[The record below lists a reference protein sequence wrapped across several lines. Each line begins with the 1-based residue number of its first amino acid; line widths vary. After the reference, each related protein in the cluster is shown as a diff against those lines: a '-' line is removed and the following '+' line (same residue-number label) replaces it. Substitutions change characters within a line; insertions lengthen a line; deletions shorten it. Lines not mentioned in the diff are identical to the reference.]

1 MARGLFSITTTVRL
15 SLQILEAIETIH
27 EAGFLHRDIKPSNF
41 AVGRLP
47 TNSRVIYMLD
57 FGLARQYTTPKG
69 DVRPPRP
76 VAGFRG
82 TVRYASR
89 NAHMNREMGRHDD
102 LWSMFYMLVEFA
114 SGQLPWRRIKDKE
127 QVGQIKNSF
136 NHMTLTRCLP
146 SEFRTFLEHIEG
158 CTYMDRPDYGML
170 RGLITQALARR
181 DIHESDPF
189 DWEQPCGVTDD
200 QPGNSAQAPS
210 TPAPLLTNG
219 AIATAGTPV
228 GQLGSRQTAT
238 GQIPS
243 GAGAAPQHA
252 DYVEKHTHG
261 RTQQGASYHRQHH
274 HHHHHRTANRIQ
286 RGVDTLGIGTAISVG
301 GTSAHHLASTV
312 NESIHDGGSPGLVGA
327 GRVMSAELVDDPDRA
342 AIDSKNSSP
351 LPPPPPP
358 GAVGELGG
366 IELGKIVTATVDECL
381 DHGLKGP
388 NETESPN
395 DAPLPVTANS
405 VVPCAVVS
413 STGVLSS
420 TGHNTDDAK
429 PGRRRSS
436 GVASRTGTHR
446 GSRRKPGAAVNGTPY
461 HSLAD
466 GGKCYEF
473 EGNTP
478 KPNGETAAEWA
489 PTYSHGNQR
498 TDAHSEHRPSRLPV
512 LTPMRQGHRDQQGMV
527 VDTQNSASVV
537 PHRALS
543 TVRSTITDRN
553 MANGDLNSPKANS
566 LYTNGLESNAVG
578 GFGYT
583 DQSQASVAQ
592 MTHAI
597 AVSTVGRLPSGSNS
611 RLTRL
616 NSFATGSTTQLAGIG
631 LSNQDLLLDVETD
644 YVNGTSNARKSKDA
658 VSNRTE
664 VDPVEDGTGTHR
676 QDDSDVD
683 FEVEVDASG
692 RRTKPSV
699 GIECGSVQ
707 SARSLDVQ
715 FLLSNREKILEGH
728 QKTFVNGEVLGEKVT
743 SGYRSSRLRSSGKAL
758 VRTPRS
764 AVSSARRARVS
775 EQNTDVDQLVE
786 QSPSRRRLSLTD
798 SFMSARVSP
807 YLEHHSTRCVPSG
820 LLRGGDS
827 SQSFLNRPNPN
838 MNSKPVPMPRQRPQ
852 LTTWSQTRNLQTIAN
867 APTDPLSARSE
878 SLGTGLSKSTHQ
890 LNGAASTANGC
901 VMGRKTALL
910 ANVSSSKLVQGRF
923 HPQCGVHSN
932 AFPGGS
938 YSQRTGNVHSSD
950 SPRQRG
956 VTHNG
961 PRSTIKS
968 KGTVAFSTSANNN
981 NGSSGNHIRSSW
993 IRGLFELQEN
1003 NNGHCDSGSEMD
1015 LDAYVSVPRPVSRLS
1030 SYERP
1035 TRLRVGHWLP
1045 YPAKESSSDV
1055 DSETGIQIAVGTREG
1070 ACGSGWFLCT
1080 NNRLLSA
1087 DGIENYPC
1095 STNHES
1101 LKRRTSDDKHTLT
1114 NRSTNSAGD
1123 CLNCGLSSP
1132 HTGIQEQQSSGRTKV
1147 GSVVNKTPNT
1157 SATACT
1163 IASRQCNVPAV
1174 SKVNQENS
1182 NTAVLVP
1189 RPSTHPAPFA
1199 SSALTARRRRYYSS
1213 VVPPCESTNTD
1224 LEPSVVNGPL
1234 TDELNAKL
1242 NIYPQGDE
1250 HPITMH
1256 ASHTGTTVDAKDPL
1270 IYATVSDPRLWTNN
1284 SILLKN
1290 APVP

>member
-1 MARGLFSITTTVRL
+1 
-15 SLQILEAIETIH
+15 
-27 EAGFLHRDIKPSNF
+27 
-41 AVGRLP
+41 
-47 TNSRVIYMLD
+47 MLD

-170 RGLITQALARR
+170 RGLITQALVRR

-189 DWEQPCGVTDD
+189 DWEQPCGATDG
-200 QPGNSAQAPS
+200 QPGNSTQAPS

-238 GQIPS
+238 GPIPS
-243 GAGAAPQHA
+243 GAGAVPQHTGC
-252 DYVEKHTHG
+252 VEKHTHG
-261 RTQQGASYHRQHH
+261 GNQQGASYHRQHH
-274 HHHHHRTANRIQ
+274 HHHHHHRTANQIQ
-286 RGVDTLGIGTAISVG
+286 RGVDTLGLGTAISVG

-312 NESIHDGGSPGLVGA
+312 NESIHGGGSPGLVGA
-327 GRVMSAELVDDPDRA
+327 GRVMSAELVGGPDRA
-342 AIDSKNSSP
+342 AINSKNDSP
-351 LPPPPPP
+351 LPPPPTP

-366 IELGKIVTATVDECL
+366 IELGKLVTATVDECL

-405 VVPCAVVS
+405 AVPCAVVS
-413 STGVLSS
+413 NAGGLSS
-420 TGHNTDDAK
+420 TGHNTDDAR
-429 PGRRRSS
+429 PGRRLSS
-436 GVASRTGTHR
+436 GAASGAGTHR
-446 GSRRKPGAAVNGTPY
+446 GSRRKPGVVVNGTPY
-461 HSLAD
+461 HSMAD
-466 GGKCYEF
+466 GGKFYEF
-473 EGNTP
+473 DGNTP

-489 PTYSHGNQR
+489 PTYSYGHQR

-512 LTPMRQGHRDQQGMV
+512 LTPMRQGHRDQQGIV

-543 TVRSTITDRN
+543 TVRSTTADRN
-553 MANGDLNSPKANS
+553 MTNGDLNSPKANS
-566 LYTNGLESNAVG
+566 LYTNGLESNPTGV
-578 GFGYT
+578 FGYT

-597 AVSTVGRLPSGSNS
+597 AVSTIGRFPSGSNS

-616 NSFATGSTTQLAGIG
+616 NSLAAGSITQLAGLG
-631 LSNQDLLLDVETD
+631 LSSQDLLLDVEAD
-644 YVNGTSNARKSKDA
+644 YANTTSNVRKTKGV

-664 VDPVEDGTGTHR
+664 ADLIEDETGAR
-676 QDDSDVD
+676 RLDDSDVD
-683 FEVEVDASG
+683 LEVEVDASG
-692 RRTKPSV
+692 RRAKLSV
-699 GIECGSVQ
+699 GIESGSVQ
-707 SARSLDVQ
+707 SARSLDAH
-715 FLLSNREKILEGH
+715 FLSPNREKITDSQ
-728 QKTFVNGEVLGEKVT
+728 QKASVNGEALREKPT
-743 SGYRSSRLRSSGKAL
+743 SGYRSSRLRPSGKAL
-758 VRTPRS
+758 LRTPRS
-764 AVSSARRARVS
+764 AVSSARRVRVS
-775 EQNTDVDQLVE
+775 QQNADVDQLVE

-807 YLEHHSTRCVPSG
+807 YLEHHSTRCVPSD
-820 LLRGGDS
+820 LLCGDDS
-827 SQSFLNRPNPN
+827 NQSFLNRHNPN

-852 LTTWSQTRNLQTIAN
+852 LTTCSQTRNLQTMAN

-890 LNGAASTANGC
+890 LGVTASTANGC

-910 ANVSSSKLVQGRF
+910 ANVSSNKLAQGRS
-923 HPQCGVHSN
+923 HPQCGFYSN
-932 AFPGGS
+932 AFSGGS
-938 YSQRTGNVHSSD
+938 YHSQRTGNLHSSD
-950 SPRQRG
+950 SPRQRS
-956 VTHNG
+956 VAHNG
-961 PRSTIKS
+961 PRSTVKP

-981 NGSSGNHIRSSW
+981 NGSTGNR
-993 IRGLFELQEN
+993 IRGSWTRGLIELQEN
-1003 NNGHCDSGSEMD
+1003 NNGHYDSGSEMD

-1030 SYERP
+1030 SYDRP
-1035 TRLRVGHWLP
+1035 TRLRVGRWLS
-1045 YPAKESSSDV
+1045 YPCNESSSDV
-1055 DSETGIQIAVGTREG
+1055 DSETGMQLAVGTRAG

-1080 NNRLLSA
+1080 NNPLLSA

-1095 STNHES
+1095 STNRES
-1101 LKRRTSDDKHTLT
+1101 LKRRISGDKHTLV

-1132 HTGIQEQQSSGRTKV
+1132 PTGTQQQQQSSGGTKV
-1147 GSVVNKTPNT
+1147 DDSVVNKTPNT
-1157 SATACT
+1157 CT
-1163 IASRQCNVPAV
+1163 NVCTTASRQYDVPAV
-1174 SKVNQENS
+1174 SKVNQEYS
-1182 NTAVLVP
+1182 SAAVLVP
-1189 RPSTHPAPFA
+1189 RPNTHPAPFA

-1213 VVPPCESTNTD
+1213 VASPCESTNTG
-1224 LEPSVVNGPL
+1224 LEASVVNGPL
-1234 TDELNAKL
+1234 TDELNTKL
-1242 NIYPQGDE
+1242 DIYPQDDE
-1250 HPITMH
+1250 HPTTMH
-1256 ASHTGTTVDAKDPL
+1256 ASYTGTTVDVKDPL
-1270 IYATVSDPRLWTNN
+1270 IYATVNDPRLWTNT
-1284 SILLKN
+1284 SILLRN
-1290 APVP
+1290 TPVP